1 MQEHR
6 RILADGI
13 HQNRPL
19 KTGGGLSQDMNCFGF
34 ENVEM
39 SQLHSWSNTESVA
52 VELLFREMDPVLW
65 HPWLVGAVL
74 VTAVILM
81 VRGRAPDI
89 ALLCGLVVVML
100 AGVIDAG
107 TAIRGFGNEG
117 LLTVAALFV
126 VAAGMQNTGTIRW
139 LASLLLR
146 SGSGIRSTLANLCI
160 PTAFV
165 SAFLNNTPIVAVLTP
180 ATIDFAKRQRYSP
193 SKLLM
198 PLCFATTLG
207 GTLTLIG
214 TSTNLVVAGLV
225 ESAINTAA
233 PDKLNG
239 LHAIGFFE
247 ITRIGLPLAI
257 IGIAYL
263 IFAAPKFLP
272 QRIPVIEPLSD
283 PRQYTA
289 RLEVAAGGPLDG
301 RTIAEAK
308 LRRLDGLFLV
318 EIQRTGDSI
327 SAPGPDQRL
336 RGNDTLVFA
345 GAVEQIV
352 ALCSTPG
359 LKPDGEKKTST
370 NSRSRLMIEA
380 VISNSF
386 PGLKRSIR
394 EFGFRARYDAAV
406 IAVARNGE
414 RVTGRIGDIILQ
426 VGDTLLLEANESF
439 LARNRSSRDFFL
451 VSGLPSSDLRPQRAI
466 LALSILIAMIGA
478 ATYSGNMLAPALAA
492 AVAMVVC
499 GCLRAADARASID
512 ISILLVIGAGLGL
525 SNAVEAS
532 GLGASL
538 GQFILGLGAGS
549 VLASLAAVYLV
560 TVILTNLI
568 SNAAAAAIVFPLAL
582 ATATQ
587 AHTDPMPFVLAVLF
601 AASAAFATQIGY
613 QTNLMIYGPGG
624 YRFSDFVR
632 FGLPLNII
640 AFIITISLLAWQ
652 YGLWTTT

>member
-1 MQEHR
+1 
-6 RILADGI
+6 
-13 HQNRPL
+13 
-19 KTGGGLSQDMNCFGF
+19 
-34 ENVEM
+34 
-39 SQLHSWSNTESVA
+39 
-52 VELLFREMDPVLW
+52 MDPALW
-65 HPWLVGAVL
+65 QPWLVGAVL
-74 VTAVILM
+74 VTAITLM
-81 VRGRAPDI
+81 ARGRAPDI

-257 IGIAYL
+257 IGVAYL

-352 ALCSTPG
+352 ALRSTPG
-359 LKPDGEKKTST
+359 LNPDGEKKTST
-370 NSRSRLMIEA
+370 NSRGRLMIEA

-386 PGLKRSIR
+386 PGLKSSIR

-560 TVILTNLI
+560 TAILTNLI

-601 AASAAFATQIGY
+601 AASAAFATPIGY

>member
-6 RILADGI
+6 RVLADGI
-13 HQNRPL
+13 HQDRPL

-225 ESAINTAA
+225 ESAVNTAA

-257 IGIAYL
+257 IGVAYL

-560 TVILTNLI
+560 TVILTSLI

-601 AASAAFATQIGY
+601 AASAAFATPIGY

>member
-1 MQEHR
+1 
-6 RILADGI
+6 
-13 HQNRPL
+13 
-19 KTGGGLSQDMNCFGF
+19 
-34 ENVEM
+34 
-39 SQLHSWSNTESVA
+39 
-52 VELLFREMDPVLW
+52 MDPVLW
-65 HPWLVGAVL
+65 QPWLVGAVL

-180 ATIDFAKRQRYSP
+180 ATIDFAKRQQYSP

-225 ESAINTAA
+225 ESAINTAG
-233 PDKLNG
+233 PNKLNG

-257 IGIAYL
+257 IGVAYL
-263 IFAAPKFLP
+263 IFAAQKFLP

-352 ALCSTPG
+352 ALRSTPG
-359 LKPDGEKKTST
+359 LNPDGEKKTST
-370 NSRSRLMIEA
+370 NSRGRLMIEA

-478 ATYSGNMLAPALAA
+478 ATYSGNMLAPSLAA

-601 AASAAFATQIGY
+601 AASAAFATPIGY

-652 YGLWTTT
+652 YGLWMTT

>member
-1 MQEHR
+1 
-6 RILADGI
+6 
-13 HQNRPL
+13 
-19 KTGGGLSQDMNCFGF
+19 
-34 ENVEM
+34 
-39 SQLHSWSNTESVA
+39 
-52 VELLFREMDPVLW
+52 MDPVLW

-225 ESAINTAA
+225 ESAINTAG

-247 ITRIGLPLAI
+247 ITPIGLPLAI

-263 IFAAPKFLP
+263 IFAAPKILP

-352 ALCSTPG
+352 TLRSTPG
-359 LKPDGEKKTST
+359 LNPDGEKKTST
-370 NSRSRLMIEA
+370 NSRGRLMIEA

-386 PGLKRSIR
+386 PGLKSSIR

-478 ATYSGNMLAPALAA
+478 ATYSGNMLAPSLAA

-560 TVILTNLI
+560 TVILTSLI

-601 AASAAFATQIGY
+601 AASAAFATPIGY

-632 FGLPLNII
+632 FGFTLNII

>member
-1 MQEHR
+1 
-6 RILADGI
+6 
-13 HQNRPL
+13 
-19 KTGGGLSQDMNCFGF
+19 
-34 ENVEM
+34 
-39 SQLHSWSNTESVA
+39 
-52 VELLFREMDPVLW
+52 MDPVLW

-225 ESAINTAA
+225 ESAINTAG

-247 ITRIGLPLAI
+247 ITPIGLPLAI

-263 IFAAPKFLP
+263 IFAAPKILP

-352 ALCSTPG
+352 ALRSTPG
-359 LKPDGEKKTST
+359 LNPDGEKKTST
-370 NSRSRLMIEA
+370 NSRGRLMIEA

-386 PGLKRSIR
+386 PGLKSSIR

-560 TVILTNLI
+560 TVILTSLI

-601 AASAAFATQIGY
+601 AASAAFATPIGY

-632 FGLPLNII
+632 FGFTLNII

>member
-1 MQEHR
+1 
-6 RILADGI
+6 
-13 HQNRPL
+13 
-19 KTGGGLSQDMNCFGF
+19 
-34 ENVEM
+34 
-39 SQLHSWSNTESVA
+39 
-52 VELLFREMDPVLW
+52 MDPVLW
-65 HPWLVGAVL
+65 QPWLVGAVL

-117 LLTVAALFV
+117 LLTVAALFI

-233 PDKLNG
+233 PNKLNG
-239 LHAIGFFE
+239 LHPIGFFE

-257 IGIAYL
+257 IGVAYL
-263 IFAAPKFLP
+263 IFAAPKILP

-352 ALCSTPG
+352 ALRSTPG
-359 LKPDGEKKTST
+359 LNPDGEKKTST
-370 NSRSRLMIEA
+370 NSRGRLMIEA

-386 PGLKRSIR
+386 PGLKSSIR

-414 RVTGRIGDIILQ
+414 RVTGRIGDIVLQ

-478 ATYSGNMLAPALAA
+478 ATYSGNMLAPSLAA

-601 AASAAFATQIGY
+601 AASAAFATPIGY

>member
-1 MQEHR
+1 
-6 RILADGI
+6 
-13 HQNRPL
+13 
-19 KTGGGLSQDMNCFGF
+19 
-34 ENVEM
+34 
-39 SQLHSWSNTESVA
+39 
-52 VELLFREMDPVLW
+52 MDPVLW
-65 HPWLVGAVL
+65 QPWLVGAVL

-233 PDKLNG
+233 PNKLNG

-257 IGIAYL
+257 IGVAYL
-263 IFAAPKFLP
+263 IFAAPKILP

-352 ALCSTPG
+352 ALRSTPG
-359 LKPDGEKKTST
+359 LNPDGEKKTST
-370 NSRSRLMIEA
+370 NSRGRLMIEA

-386 PGLKRSIR
+386 PGLKSSIR

-414 RVTGRIGDIILQ
+414 RVTGRIGDIVLQ

-478 ATYSGNMLAPALAA
+478 ATYSGNMLAPSLAA

-601 AASAAFATQIGY
+601 AASAAFATPIGY

>member
-1 MQEHR
+1 
-6 RILADGI
+6 
-13 HQNRPL
+13 
-19 KTGGGLSQDMNCFGF
+19 
-34 ENVEM
+34 
-39 SQLHSWSNTESVA
+39 
-52 VELLFREMDPVLW
+52 MDPVLW

-225 ESAINTAA
+225 ESAINTAG

-247 ITRIGLPLAI
+247 ITPIGLPLAI

-263 IFAAPKFLP
+263 IFAAPKILP

-352 ALCSTPG
+352 TLRSTPG
-359 LKPDGEKKTST
+359 LNPDGEKKTST
-370 NSRSRLMIEA
+370 NSRGRLMIEA

-386 PGLKRSIR
+386 PGLKSSIR

-560 TVILTNLI
+560 TVILTSLI

-601 AASAAFATQIGY
+601 AASAAFATPIGY

>member
-1 MQEHR
+1 
-6 RILADGI
+6 
-13 HQNRPL
+13 
-19 KTGGGLSQDMNCFGF
+19 
-34 ENVEM
+34 
-39 SQLHSWSNTESVA
+39 
-52 VELLFREMDPVLW
+52 MDPVLW
-65 HPWLVGAVL
+65 QPWLVGAVL

-225 ESAINTAA
+225 ESAINTAG
-233 PDKLNG
+233 PNKLNG

-257 IGIAYL
+257 IGVAYL
-263 IFAAPKFLP
+263 IFAAPKILP

-336 RGNDTLVFA
+336 LGNDTLVFA

-352 ALCSTPG
+352 ALRSTPG
-359 LKPDGEKKTST
+359 LNPDGEKKTST
-370 NSRSRLMIEA
+370 NSRGRLMIEA

-386 PGLKRSIR
+386 PGLNRSIR

-414 RVTGRIGDIILQ
+414 RVTGRIGDIVLQ

-478 ATYSGNMLAPALAA
+478 ATYSGNILAPSLAA

-601 AASAAFATQIGY
+601 AASAAFATPIGY

>member
-1 MQEHR
+1 
-6 RILADGI
+6 
-13 HQNRPL
+13 
-19 KTGGGLSQDMNCFGF
+19 
-34 ENVEM
+34 
-39 SQLHSWSNTESVA
+39 
-52 VELLFREMDPVLW
+52 MDPVLW

-225 ESAINTAA
+225 ESAINTAG

-247 ITRIGLPLAI
+247 ITPIGLPLAI

-263 IFAAPKFLP
+263 IFAAPKILP

-352 ALCSTPG
+352 ALRSTPG
-359 LKPDGEKKTST
+359 LNPDGEKKTST
-370 NSRSRLMIEA
+370 NSRGRLMIEA

-386 PGLKRSIR
+386 PGLKSSIR

-414 RVTGRIGDIILQ
+414 RVTGRIGDIVLQ

-478 ATYSGNMLAPALAA
+478 ATYSGNMLAPSLAA

-601 AASAAFATQIGY
+601 AASAAFATPIGY

>member
-1 MQEHR
+1 
-6 RILADGI
+6 
-13 HQNRPL
+13 
-19 KTGGGLSQDMNCFGF
+19 
-34 ENVEM
+34 
-39 SQLHSWSNTESVA
+39 
-52 VELLFREMDPVLW
+52 MDPVLW
-65 HPWLVGAVL
+65 QPWLVGAVL

-225 ESAINTAA
+225 ESAIKTAA
-233 PDKLNG
+233 PNKLNG
-239 LHAIGFFE
+239 LHAIEFFE

-257 IGIAYL
+257 IGVAYL
-263 IFAAPKFLP
+263 IFAAPKILP

-301 RTIAEAK
+301 RTITEAK

-336 RGNDTLVFA
+336 LGNDTLVFA

-352 ALCSTPG
+352 ALRSTPG
-359 LKPDGEKKTST
+359 LNPDGEKKTST
-370 NSRSRLMIEA
+370 NSRGRLMIEA

-386 PGLKRSIR
+386 PGLNRSIR

-414 RVTGRIGDIILQ
+414 RVTGRIGDIVLQ

-466 LALSILIAMIGA
+466 IALSILIAMIGA
-478 ATYSGNMLAPALAA
+478 ATYSGNMLAPSLAA

-601 AASAAFATQIGY
+601 AASAAFATPIGY

>member
-1 MQEHR
+1 
-6 RILADGI
+6 
-13 HQNRPL
+13 
-19 KTGGGLSQDMNCFGF
+19 
-34 ENVEM
+34 
-39 SQLHSWSNTESVA
+39 
-52 VELLFREMDPVLW
+52 MDPVLW

-225 ESAINTAA
+225 ESAINTAG

-247 ITRIGLPLAI
+247 ITPIGLPLAI

-263 IFAAPKFLP
+263 IFAAPKLLP

-352 ALCSTPG
+352 TLRSTPG
-359 LKPDGEKKTST
+359 LNPDGEKKTST
-370 NSRSRLMIEA
+370 NSRGRLMIEA

-386 PGLKRSIR
+386 PGLKSSIR

-560 TVILTNLI
+560 TVILTSLI

-601 AASAAFATQIGY
+601 AASAAFATPIGY

-640 AFIITISLLAWQ
+640 AFIITISLLAWR

>member
-1 MQEHR
+1 
-6 RILADGI
+6 
-13 HQNRPL
+13 
-19 KTGGGLSQDMNCFGF
+19 
-34 ENVEM
+34 
-39 SQLHSWSNTESVA
+39 
-52 VELLFREMDPVLW
+52 MDPVLW
-65 HPWLVGAVL
+65 QPWLVGAVL

-225 ESAINTAA
+225 ESAINTAG
-233 PDKLNG
+233 PNKLNG

-257 IGIAYL
+257 IGVAYL
-263 IFAAPKFLP
+263 IFAAPKILP

-352 ALCSTPG
+352 ALRSTPG
-359 LKPDGEKKTST
+359 LNPDGEKKTST
-370 NSRSRLMIEA
+370 NSRGRLMIEA

-386 PGLKRSIR
+386 PGLKSSIR

-414 RVTGRIGDIILQ
+414 RVTGRIGDIVLQ

-478 ATYSGNMLAPALAA
+478 ATYSGNMLAPSLAA

-512 ISILLVIGAGLGL
+512 VSILLVIGAGLGL

-601 AASAAFATQIGY
+601 AASAAFATPIGY

>member
-1 MQEHR
+1 
-6 RILADGI
+6 
-13 HQNRPL
+13 
-19 KTGGGLSQDMNCFGF
+19 
-34 ENVEM
+34 
-39 SQLHSWSNTESVA
+39 
-52 VELLFREMDPVLW
+52 MDPVLW

-117 LLTVAALFV
+117 LLTVPALFV

-225 ESAINTAA
+225 ESAINTAG

-247 ITRIGLPLAI
+247 ITPIGLPLAI

-263 IFAAPKFLP
+263 IFAAPKLLP

-352 ALCSTPG
+352 TLRSTPG
-359 LKPDGEKKTST
+359 LNPDGEKKTST
-370 NSRSRLMIEA
+370 NSRGRLMIEA

-386 PGLKRSIR
+386 PGLKSSIR

-560 TVILTNLI
+560 TVILTSLI

-601 AASAAFATQIGY
+601 AASAAFATPIGY

-632 FGLPLNII
+632 FGFTLNII

>member
-1 MQEHR
+1 
-6 RILADGI
+6 
-13 HQNRPL
+13 
-19 KTGGGLSQDMNCFGF
+19 
-34 ENVEM
+34 
-39 SQLHSWSNTESVA
+39 
-52 VELLFREMDPVLW
+52 MDPVLW
-65 HPWLVGAVL
+65 QPWLVGAVL

-233 PDKLNG
+233 PDKLIG

-257 IGIAYL
+257 IGVAYL
-263 IFAAPKFLP
+263 IFAAPKILP

-352 ALCSTPG
+352 TLRSTPG
-359 LKPDGEKKTST
+359 LNPDGEKKTST
-370 NSRSRLMIEA
+370 NSRGRLMIEA

-386 PGLKRSIR
+386 PGLKSSIR

-560 TVILTNLI
+560 TVILTSLI

-601 AASAAFATQIGY
+601 AASAAFATPIGY

-632 FGLPLNII
+632 FGFTLNII

>member
-1 MQEHR
+1 
-6 RILADGI
+6 
-13 HQNRPL
+13 
-19 KTGGGLSQDMNCFGF
+19 
-34 ENVEM
+34 
-39 SQLHSWSNTESVA
+39 
-52 VELLFREMDPVLW
+52 MDPVLW
-65 HPWLVGAVL
+65 QPWLVGAVL

-225 ESAINTAA
+225 ESAINTAG
-233 PDKLNG
+233 PNKLNG

-257 IGIAYL
+257 IGVAYL
-263 IFAAPKFLP
+263 IFAAPKILP

-352 ALCSTPG
+352 ALRSTPG
-359 LKPDGEKKTST
+359 LNPDGEKKTST
-370 NSRSRLMIEA
+370 NSRGRLMIEA

-386 PGLKRSIR
+386 PGLKSSIR

-414 RVTGRIGDIILQ
+414 RVTGRIGDIVLQ

-478 ATYSGNMLAPALAA
+478 ATYSGNMLAPSLAA

-549 VLASLAAVYLV
+549 ILASLAAVYLV
-560 TVILTNLI
+560 TAILTNLI

-601 AASAAFATQIGY
+601 AASAAFATPIGY

>member
-52 VELLFREMDPVLW
+52 VALLFREMDPVLW

-225 ESAINTAA
+225 ESAINTAG

-247 ITRIGLPLAI
+247 ITPIGLPLAI

-263 IFAAPKFLP
+263 IFAAPKILP

-352 ALCSTPG
+352 TLRSTPG
-359 LKPDGEKKTST
+359 LNPDGEKKTST
-370 NSRSRLMIEA
+370 NSRGRLMIEA

-386 PGLKRSIR
+386 PGLKSSIR

-560 TVILTNLI
+560 TVILTSLI

-601 AASAAFATQIGY
+601 AASAAFATPIGY

-632 FGLPLNII
+632 YGLPLNII
-640 AFIITISLLAWQ
+640 AFVTTITMLVWQ

>member
-1 MQEHR
+1 
-6 RILADGI
+6 
-13 HQNRPL
+13 
-19 KTGGGLSQDMNCFGF
+19 
-34 ENVEM
+34 
-39 SQLHSWSNTESVA
+39 
-52 VELLFREMDPVLW
+52 MDPVLW

-225 ESAINTAA
+225 ESAINTAG

-247 ITRIGLPLAI
+247 ITPIGLPLAI

-263 IFAAPKFLP
+263 IFAAPKLLP

-352 ALCSTPG
+352 TLRSTPG
-359 LKPDGEKKTST
+359 LNPDGEKKTST
-370 NSRSRLMIEA
+370 NSRGRLMIEA

-386 PGLKRSIR
+386 PGLNRSIR

-560 TVILTNLI
+560 TVILTSLI

-601 AASAAFATQIGY
+601 AASAAFATPIGY

-632 FGLPLNII
+632 FGFTLNII

>member
-39 SQLHSWSNTESVA
+39 SQLHSWSNSESVA
-52 VELLFREMDPVLW
+52 VALLFREMDPVLW
-65 HPWLVGAVL
+65 QPWLVGAVL

-239 LHAIGFFE
+239 LHTIGFFE

-257 IGIAYL
+257 IGVAYL

-318 EIQRTGDSI
+318 EIQRTGDFI
-327 SAPGPDQRL
+327 SAPSPDQRL

-352 ALCSTPG
+352 ALRSTPG
-359 LKPDGEKKTST
+359 LNPDGEKKTST
-370 NSRSRLMIEA
+370 NSRGRSMIEA
-380 VISNSF
+380 VVSNSF
-386 PGLKRSIR
+386 PGLNRSIR

-414 RVTGRIGDIILQ
+414 RVNGRIGDIILQ

-549 VLASLAAVYLV
+549 ILASLAAVYLV

-601 AASAAFATQIGY
+601 AASAAFATPIGY

>member
-1 MQEHR
+1 
-6 RILADGI
+6 
-13 HQNRPL
+13 
-19 KTGGGLSQDMNCFGF
+19 
-34 ENVEM
+34 
-39 SQLHSWSNTESVA
+39 
-52 VELLFREMDPVLW
+52 MDPVLW
-65 HPWLVGAVL
+65 QPWLVGAVL

-225 ESAINTAA
+225 ESAINTAG
-233 PDKLNG
+233 PNKLNG

-257 IGIAYL
+257 IGVAYL
-263 IFAAPKFLP
+263 IFAAPKILP

-352 ALCSTPG
+352 ALRSTPG
-359 LKPDGEKKTST
+359 LNPDGEKKTST
-370 NSRSRLMIEA
+370 NSRGRLMIEA

-386 PGLKRSIR
+386 PGLKSSIR

-451 VSGLPSSDLRPQRAI
+451 VSGLPSSDLRPQRAV

-478 ATYSGNMLAPALAA
+478 ATYSGNMLAPSLAA

-549 VLASLAAVYLV
+549 ILASLAAVYLV
-560 TVILTNLI
+560 TAILTNLI
-568 SNAAAAAIVFPLAL
+568 SNAAAAAIVFPLAV

-601 AASAAFATQIGY
+601 AASAAFATPIGY

>member
-1 MQEHR
+1 
-6 RILADGI
+6 
-13 HQNRPL
+13 
-19 KTGGGLSQDMNCFGF
+19 
-34 ENVEM
+34 
-39 SQLHSWSNTESVA
+39 
-52 VELLFREMDPVLW
+52 MDPVLW
-65 HPWLVGAVL
+65 QPWLVGAVL

-225 ESAINTAA
+225 ESAINTAG
-233 PDKLNG
+233 PNKLNG

-257 IGIAYL
+257 IGVAYL
-263 IFAAPKFLP
+263 IFAAPKILP

-318 EIQRTGDSI
+318 EIQRMGDSI

-336 RGNDTLVFA
+336 LGNDTLVFA

-352 ALCSTPG
+352 ALRSTPG
-359 LKPDGEKKTST
+359 LNPDGEKKTST
-370 NSRSRLMIEA
+370 NSRGRLMIEA

-386 PGLKRSIR
+386 PGLKSSIR

-414 RVTGRIGDIILQ
+414 RVTGRIGDIVLQ

-451 VSGLPSSDLRPQRAI
+451 VSGLPSSDLRPQRAV

-478 ATYSGNMLAPALAA
+478 ATYSGNMLAPSLAA

-549 VLASLAAVYLV
+549 ILASLAAVYLV
-560 TVILTNLI
+560 TAILTNLI

-601 AASAAFATQIGY
+601 AASAAFATPIGY

>member
-1 MQEHR
+1 
-6 RILADGI
+6 
-13 HQNRPL
+13 
-19 KTGGGLSQDMNCFGF
+19 
-34 ENVEM
+34 
-39 SQLHSWSNTESVA
+39 
-52 VELLFREMDPVLW
+52 MDPVLW
-65 HPWLVGAVL
+65 QPWLVGAVL

-107 TAIRGFGNEG
+107 TAIQGFGNEG
-117 LLTVAALFV
+117 LLTVAALFI

-233 PDKLNG
+233 PNKLNG
-239 LHAIGFFE
+239 LHPIGFFE

-257 IGIAYL
+257 IGVAYL

-352 ALCSTPG
+352 ALRSTPG
-359 LKPDGEKKTST
+359 LNPDGEKKTST
-370 NSRSRLMIEA
+370 NSRGRLMIEA

-386 PGLKRSIR
+386 PGLKSSIR

-414 RVTGRIGDIILQ
+414 RVTGRIGDIVLQ

-466 LALSILIAMIGA
+466 IALSILIAMIGA
-478 ATYSGNMLAPALAA
+478 ATYSGNMLAPSLAA

-560 TVILTNLI
+560 TAILTNLI

-601 AASAAFATQIGY
+601 AASAAFATPIGY

>member
-1 MQEHR
+1 
-6 RILADGI
+6 
-13 HQNRPL
+13 
-19 KTGGGLSQDMNCFGF
+19 
-34 ENVEM
+34 
-39 SQLHSWSNTESVA
+39 
-52 VELLFREMDPVLW
+52 MDPVLW

-107 TAIRGFGNEG
+107 TAIRSFGNEG

-225 ESAINTAA
+225 ESAINTAG

-247 ITRIGLPLAI
+247 ITPIGLPLAI

-263 IFAAPKFLP
+263 IFAAPKLLP

-352 ALCSTPG
+352 TLRSTPG
-359 LKPDGEKKTST
+359 LNPDGEKKTST
-370 NSRSRLMIEA
+370 NSRGRLMIEA

-386 PGLKRSIR
+386 PGLKSSIR

-560 TVILTNLI
+560 TVILTSLI

-601 AASAAFATQIGY
+601 AASAAFATPIGY

-632 FGLPLNII
+632 FGFTLNII

>member
-1 MQEHR
+1 
-6 RILADGI
+6 
-13 HQNRPL
+13 
-19 KTGGGLSQDMNCFGF
+19 
-34 ENVEM
+34 
-39 SQLHSWSNTESVA
+39 
-52 VELLFREMDPVLW
+52 MDPVLW
-65 HPWLVGAVL
+65 QPWLVGAVL

-560 TVILTNLI
+560 TVILTSLI

-601 AASAAFATQIGY
+601 AASAAFATPIGY

>member
-1 MQEHR
+1 
-6 RILADGI
+6 
-13 HQNRPL
+13 
-19 KTGGGLSQDMNCFGF
+19 
-34 ENVEM
+34 
-39 SQLHSWSNTESVA
+39 
-52 VELLFREMDPVLW
+52 MDPVLW

-225 ESAINTAA
+225 ESAINTAG

-247 ITRIGLPLAI
+247 ITPIGLPLAI

-263 IFAAPKFLP
+263 IFAAPKLLP
-272 QRIPVIEPLSD
+272 QRIPDIEPLSD

-352 ALCSTPG
+352 TLRSTPG
-359 LKPDGEKKTST
+359 LNPDGEKKTST
-370 NSRSRLMIEA
+370 NSRGRLMIEA

-386 PGLKRSIR
+386 PGLKSSIR

-560 TVILTNLI
+560 TVILTSLI

-601 AASAAFATQIGY
+601 AASAAFATPIGY

-632 FGLPLNII
+632 FGFTLNII

>member
-6 RILADGI
+6 RVLADGI
-13 HQNRPL
+13 HQDRPL
-19 KTGGGLSQDMNCFGF
+19 KTGGCLAQDMNCFGF

-39 SQLHSWSNTESVA
+39 SQLHSWSNSESVA
-52 VELLFREMDPVLW
+52 VALLFREMDPVLW

-233 PDKLNG
+233 PNKLNG
-239 LHAIGFFE
+239 LHPIGFFE

-257 IGIAYL
+257 IGVAYL

-336 RGNDTLVFA
+336 LGNDTLVFA

-352 ALCSTPG
+352 ALRSTPG
-359 LKPDGEKKTST
+359 LNPDGEKKTST
-370 NSRSRLMIEA
+370 NSRGRLMIEA

-549 VLASLAAVYLV
+549 ILASLAAVYLV

-601 AASAAFATQIGY
+601 AASAAFATPIGY

-652 YGLWTTT
+652 YGLWTTK

>member
-6 RILADGI
+6 RVLADGI
-13 HQNRPL
+13 HQDRPL

-52 VELLFREMDPVLW
+52 VALLFREMDPVLW
-65 HPWLVGAVL
+65 QPWLVGAVL

-233 PDKLNG
+233 PNKLNG
-239 LHAIGFFE
+239 LHPIGFFE

-263 IFAAPKFLP
+263 IFAAPKILP

-352 ALCSTPG
+352 ALRSTPG
-359 LKPDGEKKTST
+359 LNPDGEKKTST
-370 NSRSRLMIEA
+370 NSRGRLMIEA

-386 PGLKRSIR
+386 PGLKSSIR

-560 TVILTNLI
+560 TVILTSLI

-601 AASAAFATQIGY
+601 AASAAFATPIGY

>member
-1 MQEHR
+1 
-6 RILADGI
+6 
-13 HQNRPL
+13 
-19 KTGGGLSQDMNCFGF
+19 
-34 ENVEM
+34 
-39 SQLHSWSNTESVA
+39 
-52 VELLFREMDPVLW
+52 MDPVLW
-65 HPWLVGAVL
+65 QPWLVGAVL

-117 LLTVAALFV
+117 LLTVAALFI

-233 PDKLNG
+233 ANKLNG
-239 LHAIGFFE
+239 LHPIGFFE

-257 IGIAYL
+257 IGVAYL
-263 IFAAPKFLP
+263 IFAAPKILP

-352 ALCSTPG
+352 ALRSTPG
-359 LKPDGEKKTST
+359 LNPDGEKKTST
-370 NSRSRLMIEA
+370 NSRGRLMIEA

-386 PGLKRSIR
+386 PGLKSSIR

-414 RVTGRIGDIILQ
+414 RVTGRIGDIVLQ

-451 VSGLPSSDLRPQRAI
+451 VSGLPSSDLRPQRAV

-478 ATYSGNMLAPALAA
+478 ATYSGNMLAPSLAA

-601 AASAAFATQIGY
+601 AASAAFATPIGY

>member
-1 MQEHR
+1 
-6 RILADGI
+6 
-13 HQNRPL
+13 
-19 KTGGGLSQDMNCFGF
+19 
-34 ENVEM
+34 
-39 SQLHSWSNTESVA
+39 
-52 VELLFREMDPVLW
+52 MDPVLW
-65 HPWLVGAVL
+65 QPWLVGAVL

-117 LLTVAALFV
+117 LLTVAALFI

-233 PDKLNG
+233 ANKLNG
-239 LHAIGFFE
+239 LHPIGFFE

-257 IGIAYL
+257 IGVAYL
-263 IFAAPKFLP
+263 IFAAPKILP

-352 ALCSTPG
+352 ALRSTPG
-359 LKPDGEKKTST
+359 LNPDGEKKTST
-370 NSRSRLMIEA
+370 NSRGRLMIEA

-414 RVTGRIGDIILQ
+414 RVTGRIGDIVLQ

-451 VSGLPSSDLRPQRAI
+451 VSGLPSSDLRPQRAV

-478 ATYSGNMLAPALAA
+478 ATYSGNMLAPSLAA

-601 AASAAFATQIGY
+601 AASAAFATPIGY

>member
-1 MQEHR
+1 
-6 RILADGI
+6 
-13 HQNRPL
+13 
-19 KTGGGLSQDMNCFGF
+19 
-34 ENVEM
+34 
-39 SQLHSWSNTESVA
+39 
-52 VELLFREMDPVLW
+52 MDPVLW

-225 ESAINTAA
+225 ESAINTAG

-247 ITRIGLPLAI
+247 ITPIGLPLAI

-263 IFAAPKFLP
+263 IFAAPKILP

-352 ALCSTPG
+352 TLRSTPG
-359 LKPDGEKKTST
+359 LNPDGEKKTST
-370 NSRSRLMIEA
+370 NSRGRLMIEA

-386 PGLKRSIR
+386 PGLKSSIR

-560 TVILTNLI
+560 TVILTSLI

-601 AASAAFATQIGY
+601 AASAAFATPIGY

-624 YRFSDFVR
+624 YRFSDFIR

-640 AFIITISLLAWQ
+640 AFVTTISLLVWQ

>member
-1 MQEHR
+1 
-6 RILADGI
+6 
-13 HQNRPL
+13 
-19 KTGGGLSQDMNCFGF
+19 
-34 ENVEM
+34 
-39 SQLHSWSNTESVA
+39 
-52 VELLFREMDPVLW
+52 MDPVLW

-225 ESAINTAA
+225 ESAINTAG

-247 ITRIGLPLAI
+247 ITPIGLPLAI

-263 IFAAPKFLP
+263 IFAAPKLLP

-352 ALCSTPG
+352 TLRSTPG
-359 LKPDGEKKTST
+359 LNPDGEKKTST
-370 NSRSRLMIEA
+370 NSRGRLMIEA

-386 PGLKRSIR
+386 PGLKSSIR

-560 TVILTNLI
+560 TVILTSLI

-601 AASAAFATQIGY
+601 AASAAFATPIGY

-632 FGLPLNII
+632 FGFTLNII

>member
-225 ESAINTAA
+225 ESAVNTAA

-560 TVILTNLI
+560 TVILTSLI

-601 AASAAFATQIGY
+601 AASAAFATPIGY

-652 YGLWTTT
+652 YGLWTTK

>member
-1 MQEHR
+1 
-6 RILADGI
+6 
-13 HQNRPL
+13 
-19 KTGGGLSQDMNCFGF
+19 
-34 ENVEM
+34 
-39 SQLHSWSNTESVA
+39 
-52 VELLFREMDPVLW
+52 MDPVLW

-233 PDKLNG
+233 PHKLNG

-352 ALCSTPG
+352 TLRSTPG
-359 LKPDGEKKTST
+359 LNPDGEKKTST
-370 NSRSRLMIEA
+370 NSRGRLMIEA

-386 PGLKRSIR
+386 PGLKSSIR

-560 TVILTNLI
+560 TVILTSLI

-601 AASAAFATQIGY
+601 AASAAFATPIGY

-632 FGLPLNII
+632 FGFTLNII

>member
-1 MQEHR
+1 
-6 RILADGI
+6 
-13 HQNRPL
+13 
-19 KTGGGLSQDMNCFGF
+19 
-34 ENVEM
+34 
-39 SQLHSWSNTESVA
+39 
-52 VELLFREMDPVLW
+52 MDPVLW
-65 HPWLVGAVL
+65 QPWLVGAVL

-225 ESAINTAA
+225 ESAIKTAA
-233 PDKLNG
+233 PNKLNG

-257 IGIAYL
+257 IGVAYL
-263 IFAAPKFLP
+263 IFAAPKILP

-352 ALCSTPG
+352 ALRSTPG
-359 LKPDGEKKTST
+359 LNPDGEKKTST
-370 NSRSRLMIEA
+370 NSRGRLMIEA

-386 PGLKRSIR
+386 PGLKSSIR

-414 RVTGRIGDIILQ
+414 RVTGRIGDIVLQ

-451 VSGLPSSDLRPQRAI
+451 VSGLPSSDLRPQRAV

-478 ATYSGNMLAPALAA
+478 ATYSGNMLAPSLAA

-512 ISILLVIGAGLGL
+512 VSILLVIGAGLGL

-549 VLASLAAVYLV
+549 ILASLAAVYLV
-560 TVILTNLI
+560 TAILTNLI

-601 AASAAFATQIGY
+601 AASAAFATPIGY

>member
-1 MQEHR
+1 
-6 RILADGI
+6 
-13 HQNRPL
+13 
-19 KTGGGLSQDMNCFGF
+19 
-34 ENVEM
+34 
-39 SQLHSWSNTESVA
+39 
-52 VELLFREMDPVLW
+52 MDPVLW
-65 HPWLVGAVL
+65 QPWLVGAVL

-225 ESAINTAA
+225 ESAINTAG
-233 PDKLNG
+233 PNKLNG
-239 LHAIGFFE
+239 LHPIGFFE

-257 IGIAYL
+257 IGVAYL
-263 IFAAPKFLP
+263 IFAAPKILP

-352 ALCSTPG
+352 ALRSTPG
-359 LKPDGEKKTST
+359 LNPDGEKKTST
-370 NSRSRLMIEA
+370 NSRGRLMIEA

-386 PGLKRSIR
+386 PGLKSSIR

-414 RVTGRIGDIILQ
+414 RVTGRIGDIVLQ

-478 ATYSGNMLAPALAA
+478 ATYSGNMLAPSLAA

-525 SNAVEAS
+525 SNAAEAS

-601 AASAAFATQIGY
+601 AASAAFATPIGY

>member
-1 MQEHR
+1 
-6 RILADGI
+6 
-13 HQNRPL
+13 
-19 KTGGGLSQDMNCFGF
+19 
-34 ENVEM
+34 
-39 SQLHSWSNTESVA
+39 
-52 VELLFREMDPVLW
+52 MDPVLW
-65 HPWLVGAVL
+65 QPWLVGAVL
-74 VTAVILM
+74 VTAITLM

-233 PDKLNG
+233 PNKLNG

-257 IGIAYL
+257 IGVAYL
-263 IFAAPKFLP
+263 IFAAPKILP

-352 ALCSTPG
+352 TLRSTPG
-359 LKPDGEKKTST
+359 LNPDGEKKTST
-370 NSRSRLMIEA
+370 NSRGRLMIEA

-386 PGLKRSIR
+386 PGLKSSIR

-560 TVILTNLI
+560 TVILTSLI

-601 AASAAFATQIGY
+601 AASAAFATPIGY